1 MESMELLEV
10 GRSAMWL
17 LIRISAPIMLIALSV
32 GLAVSLF
39 QALTQI
45 QEQTLTFVPKILAI
59 LFALLLFLP
68 YIGNEILVFSEQLSS
83 LIVGTNDPL

>member
-17 LIRISAPIMLIALSV
+17 LIKISAPIMLIALSV
-32 GLAVSLF
+32 GLIISLF

-68 YIGNEILVFSEQLSS
+68 YIGSEILAFSEQLSG